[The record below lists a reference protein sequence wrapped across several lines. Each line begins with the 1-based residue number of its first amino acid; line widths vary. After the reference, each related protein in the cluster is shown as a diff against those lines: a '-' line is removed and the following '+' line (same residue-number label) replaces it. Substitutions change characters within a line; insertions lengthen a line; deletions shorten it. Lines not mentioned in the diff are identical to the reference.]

1 MMKKMLFIILLSISL
16 PSIAEVKSILPAGDD
31 GPEQC
36 QTLRGFISFT
46 QNVYNFAYT
55 GRYSLQ
61 AADEKVS
68 AYAMESIAR
77 DGAYSL
83 SSMASYQD
91 LIAMARQIRTQI
103 FDGTLPTSK
112 WRDQQIIIQNRCIE
126 MVRSDPMIDNSSY
139 SRAIDYRQL
148 RNR

>member
-1 MMKKMLFIILLSISL
+1 MKNLFWIIVLAVSTPAL
-16 PSIAEVKSILPAGDD
+16 AEVKSILPPGDD

-36 QTLRGFISFT
+36 QTLRGFVSSA

-55 GRYSLQ
+55 GQYSLQ

-77 DGAYSL
+77 DDAYSL

-103 FDGTLPTSK
+103 FNGKLPTSK
-112 WRDQQIIIQNRCIE
+112 WRDQQIIIQNRCIA
-126 MVRSDPMIDNSSY
+126 MVRSDPTIDNSSY
-139 SRAIDYRQL
+139 GRAIDYRQL
-148 RNR
+148 RNK

>member
-1 MMKKMLFIILLSISL
+1 MKNLFWIIVLAVSTPAL
-16 PSIAEVKSILPAGDD
+16 AEVNSILPPGDD

-36 QTLRGFISFT
+36 QTLRGFVSFT
-46 QNVYNFAYT
+46 QSVYNFAYT
-55 GRYSLQ
+55 GEYSLQ
-61 AADEKVS
+61 EADEKVS
-68 AYAMESIAR
+68 TFAMEAMAR

-103 FDGTLPTSK
+103 FNGKLPTSK

-126 MVRSDPMIDNSSY
+126 MVRSDPTIDNSSY
-139 SRAIDYRQL
+139 GRAIDYRQL
-148 RNR
+148 RNK

>member
-1 MMKKMLFIILLSISL
+1 MKNLFWIIVLAISTPAL
-16 PSIAEVKSILPAGDD
+16 AEVKSILPPGDD

-36 QTLRGFISFT
+36 QTLRGFVSFT
-46 QNVYNFAYT
+46 QSVYNFAYT
-55 GRYSLQ
+55 GEYSLQ
-61 AADEKVS
+61 EADEKVS
-68 AYAMESIAR
+68 TFAMEAMAR

-103 FDGTLPTSK
+103 FNGKLPTSK

-126 MVRSDPMIDNSSY
+126 MVRSDPTIDNSSY
-139 SRAIDYRQL
+139 GRAIDYRQL
-148 RNR
+148 RNK

>member
-1 MMKKMLFIILLSISL
+1 MKNLFWIIVLAVSTPAL
-16 PSIAEVKSILPAGDD
+16 AEVKSILPPGDY

-46 QNVYNFAYT
+46 QNAYNFAYT
-55 GRYSLQ
+55 GQYSLQ

-68 AYAMESIAR
+68 AYAMESIAM

-126 MVRSDPMIDNSSY
+126 MVRSDPTIDNSSY
-139 SRAIDYRQL
+139 GRAIDYRQL
-148 RNR
+148 RNK

>member
-1 MMKKMLFIILLSISL
+1 MKNLFWIIVLAVSAPAL
-16 PSIAEVKSILPAGDD
+16 AEVKSILPPGDD

-36 QTLRGFISFT
+36 QTLRGFVSFT
-46 QNVYNFAYT
+46 QSVYNFAYT
-55 GRYSLQ
+55 GEYSLQ
-61 AADEKVS
+61 EADEKVS
-68 AYAMESIAR
+68 TFAMEAMAR

-103 FDGTLPTSK
+103 FNGKLPTSK

-126 MVRSDPMIDNSSY
+126 MVRSDPTIDNSSY
-139 SRAIDYRQL
+139 GRAIDYRQL
-148 RNR
+148 RNK

>member
-1 MMKKMLFIILLSISL
+1 MKNLFWIIVLAVSTPAL
-16 PSIAEVKSILPAGDD
+16 AEVKSILPPGDD
-31 GPEQC
+31 GPAQC
-36 QTLRGFISFT
+36 QTLRGFVSFT

-55 GRYSLQ
+55 GQYSLQ
-61 AADEKVS
+61 KADEKVS
-68 AYAMESIAR
+68 TYAMEAMAR

-103 FDGTLPTSK
+103 FNGKLPTSK

-126 MVRSDPMIDNSSY
+126 MVRSDPTIDNSSY
-139 SRAIDYRQL
+139 GRAIDYRQL
-148 RNR
+148 RNK

>member
-1 MMKKMLFIILLSISL
+1 MKNLFWIIVLAVSTPAL
-16 PSIAEVKSILPAGDD
+16 AEVKSILPPGDD

-36 QTLRGFISFT
+36 RTLRGFVSLT

-55 GRYSLQ
+55 GEYSLQ
-61 AADEKVS
+61 EADEKVS
-68 AYAMESIAR
+68 TFAMEAMAR

-103 FDGTLPTSK
+103 FNGKLPTSK

-126 MVRSDPMIDNSSY
+126 MVRSDPTIDNSSY
-139 SRAIDYRQL
+139 GRAIDYRQL
-148 RNR
+148 RNK